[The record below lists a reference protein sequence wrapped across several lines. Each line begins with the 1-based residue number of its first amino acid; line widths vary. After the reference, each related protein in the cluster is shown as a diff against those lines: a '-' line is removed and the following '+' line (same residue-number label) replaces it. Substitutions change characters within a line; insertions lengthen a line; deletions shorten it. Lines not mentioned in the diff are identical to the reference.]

1 MQNRGIG
8 SSIASLDTD
17 IVQESLVPANNGG
30 GEQAGNRLAERIAII
45 GAACRFPGADDF
57 QSLRTLLLNGQEAV
71 QSIAAERNAIA
82 VEGVRRAGLIA
93 NPELF
98 DPQFFG
104 IAQREANQMDP
115 QQRLVMELAV
125 DALQSAGIPRATLA
139 GSRTGVYI
147 GISTF
152 DYSRLQ
158 MNRDTS
164 LDLYAGTGNAFSIAA
179 NRISYFLNLAGPS
192 IAIDTACSSS
202 LTATHLA
209 VRALRAG
216 EIDLAIVGGVN
227 LLLAPDL
234 MKIFAGAKMLSPE
247 GRCKTF
253 DESADGYVR
262 GEGSGIVILKRA
274 DRATADNDRILA
286 LIAGSAVNQDGRT
299 NGLTAP
305 SGPAQVAVIRSAIAD
320 AGLHPQDID
329 AIELHGTGTP
339 LGDPIE
345 AQALG
350 EVFSTDREIPLAVG
364 SVKTNIGHLEAA
376 AGIAGLLKGVIA
388 LCENAL
394 PASLNFRQSNPN
406 IDLDRLKLRVVTSSH
421 PFTAQERPVRIG
433 VSSFGFGG
441 TNAHVILEAAPQ
453 ARNYPERRQAGET
466 WFLPLSAGSQEALCA
481 LAGRFGQALAGAS
494 PQLMADIV
502 FSASLRRDH
511 MDYRL
516 AACGT
521 PATLVAA
528 LTAASHGE
536 THPALAQGRRPAAGA
551 RKLALYAAGQDVH
564 AEMLRCG
571 IVVDTVLQEL
581 DLERLPEQ
589 LNGRWDILNLGAVR
603 AEGQQP
609 ERLRM
614 LDLAP
619 SANDAIG
626 EIDDIATRIR
636 AQLYVNGHAL
646 NWGAFQPPGKPA
658 ELPPYP
664 WQRRRCWFSPDE
676 TPQQDQAHASRAV
689 APPVHFERPRHVY
702 ALAASSAGGL
712 AEQAEHAL
720 LQAQG
725 LAPQALAG
733 FCHAANSQLPPC
745 QGPGTVAAAVTAA
758 EPGELQRNL
767 QRIIVEQ
774 KASTPAGEQGVVFVL
789 AGQGGLTAGAGAQ
802 LYRSQPR
809 FRDAIEHCAE
819 LLKGSLDKPL
829 AELLFTPG
837 AGADLLRETRYAQP
851 ALLALSWSLAQ
862 LWAEWGIKP
871 AALIGH
877 SLGEYT
883 AAALSGMTSIEQ
895 ILPLVAARGALMQET
910 AGNARMAAVKAPL
923 DVVAAL
929 VARMPGQLAVAAD
942 NAPSSCVLAGAADA
956 VEQALEDLSARG
968 IRWRALDVAAAFH
981 SPLMDPVLERLA
993 ALTGRI
999 DWKNSVLPV
1008 ISNLSGTLFQQAPD
1022 GNYWAQHARAT
1033 VQFRSGIDTLLARGH
1048 RLFLE
1053 LGPRATL
1060 SAIGQSISGSSGAIW
1075 LNSLDG
1081 DGNDWHAMLDS
1092 VAALHGAGI
1101 PIDWAGFDRPY
1112 RQQLAD
1118 SSPASPIAITP
1129 TMPTTSQLEP
1139 LMRQVINS
1147 PAAAA
1152 ATAVA
1157 SPGAEDHARAVR
1169 ADLVNQI
1176 ARALGEA
1183 AADLQTDR
1191 PFVEMG
1197 ADSVMLAEAMRG
1209 IQAKYGVK
1217 ISARQLLNEL
1227 DTIERLSVYLAQ
1239 QSSPVLPQAAM
1250 TTAARLVQM
1259 LPTQQTPGQ
1268 AASDYSALFQQQLLL
1283 VQQVIHSQ
1291 NAALGGDTSAHS
1303 PTATAASGVSRTL
1316 AAAKSHSLSPAVIAV
1331 AKSIPPRVTA
1341 NPVQAVHYASFA
1353 KAYIART
1360 ATSKQLADERRL
1372 RFADVRASAGFR
1384 PSIKELVYP
1393 ITGTRADGARL
1404 WDVDGNEYIDVSMD
1418 FGVNLFGHG
1427 APFLKAAINRQTESG
1442 LALGTRSTLSGDV
1455 AQMLC
1460 EMTGM
1465 DRVLFCQS
1473 GSESVMTAMRLARLL
1488 RDRSRIAVF
1497 RKSYHGHFDGV
1508 LGDRGASGDGTEPVA
1523 PGILQNFVSDL
1534 LLLDYCE
1541 ESALQAIAAHAD
1553 QLAAVLVEPVQSRVL
1568 DAKPREFL
1576 QRLRE
1581 LTARHGI
1588 LLIFDE
1594 MITGFRSA
1602 PGGAQE
1608 IFGVEAD
1615 LVTYGKTIG
1624 GGVPMAAL
1632 AARGNLLDGI
1642 DGGIWRFGDDSKPDA
1657 TTTFFAGTF
1666 NNHPLGF
1673 ALSHA
1678 VLSELKQRG
1687 PSFQESLNARTE
1699 QLTDRLNR
1707 RFAAENLPLSMIRF
1721 GSVFRFKHAGNLD
1734 LLYYHLLHRGLFV
1747 WEGRNCFLCDAHG
1760 QQEIDAIVE
1769 GVMDSVAALREGQ
1782 YLPAKPALPGA
1793 ASHKTA
1799 PQSDTLALSDT
1810 QKQIWF
1816 ASQFDAAGANA
1827 YCETVALAID
1837 GAINAVALEH
1847 ALGQL
1852 IMRHE
1857 ALRTTISGEDGTQ
1870 KVHPVLK
1877 TLVSYSEETL
1887 PETWLNS
1894 LNERPFDLAS
1904 KGPLQASLLKV
1915 AEQQHILALR
1925 AHHILIDGWSLA
1937 LIIDELGKLLNLPL
1951 TGPLPEVQQF
1961 RRQLDWLHTAND
1973 AAAENFWRERIADA
1987 PPALPLPKTAQYDGA
2002 EQKLARWQGSRVRL
2016 AVPAEVASELTAL
2029 AARQKAT
2036 LFSTTL
2042 ALTLSFLHTLFDRD
2056 DLLIG
2061 IPTHGRLDGLEHMVG
2076 QAAQLMPMRSR
2087 LQRASRFEQ
2096 LLASVDLELEAMSAY
2111 QTYPLARLLEPVLSG
2126 GDERPGSL
2134 TITFNLDRIRH
2145 TKFADLPTRLLDAPV
2160 AGVKFDLA
2168 INLTQSA
2175 GGWLLDLDYQ
2185 SKNYRRA
2192 DIERLGQ
2199 RWIAW
2204 AARVAAEPALEL
2216 DQAVPLPAA
2225 ELQQVLHAF
2234 SGSAHDYSAVG
2245 SVPAQ
2250 ITRQAASTPATI
2262 AVTAD
2267 GRHLDYQTLDRAARS
2282 IAASLAGLGAG
2293 QEKIVA
2299 VMLPRSAEL
2308 VATML
2313 GIFYAGAAYMPIDP
2327 DEPGLRRDEIFA
2339 ETNPIALV
2347 TTAEIASRLGVS
2359 CPLMILET
2367 PEVLAEAWLN
2377 APEERIEPAVVQPD
2391 DLAYVIYTSGSTNK
2405 PKGVQC
2411 THGSLRNLMAWNK
2424 GKFPLDGSD
2433 ALLQKAPYTF
2443 DISLWELCWPLVAGA
2458 RIVVAPPESH
2468 RDPDALARLIIAEQ
2482 VTVAQFVPAM
2492 LEAFVAVP
2500 PAAQCRSLRYLFA
2513 GGEALHPS
2521 LCEAV
2526 YALGLAAEL
2535 HNLYGPTETTILVTH
2550 CRCTPGDAGPIPIGY
2565 PIANTEMR
2573 IVDSLGRPAGIGIEG
2588 DLLIGGVQLARGYL
2602 KRPEQNAKSF
2612 VERLPHA
2619 ASATRLY
2626 RSGDRARWRE
2636 DGAIEYLGR
2645 ADNQIKLRGLRIEIG
2660 EIEHA
2665 LRSHPAIQD
2674 AVVDLRGKSAVQ
2686 QRLLAWI
2693 VPRSLPATEPAASA
2707 DIGSDWQAQLRHYLL
2722 SRLPAYMIPAHF
2734 VALTALPVSRHGKID
2749 RNALIEPE
2757 HTIRATQAFTP
2768 SSPIE
2773 GELLAYLRDTLDIHA
2788 AAAEDNFFMLGGQS
2802 LAASQLITWAQQRW
2816 SVRLALKDFFEMP
2829 TPASLA
2835 SLIENAI
2842 LHRDDQHAGDRPIAE
2857 ASAIRPRERRRIS
2870 REQLVSEIQD
2880 VNGTSE

>member
-1 MQNRGIG
+1 MQNSGTG
-8 SSIASLDTD
+8 VSTALQDEDFPWEALNASDAVSDDDPGLA
-17 IVQESLVPANNGG
+17 ESKG
-30 GEQAGNRLAERIAII
+30 AERIAII
-45 GAACRFPGADDF
+45 GAACRLPGAADLP
-57 QSLRTLLLNGQEAV
+57 SLRALLLNGQEAV
-71 QSIAAERNAIA
+71 HGIAADRSAIA
-82 VEGVRRAGLIA
+82 VDGVQRAGLITS
-93 NPELF
+93 PELF

-104 IAQREANQMDP
+104 VAQREANQMDP

-125 DALQSAGIPRATLA
+125 EALESAGISRASLA

-158 MNRDTS
+158 MNRDQP

-179 NRISYFLNLAGPS
+179 NRLSYFLNLAGPS
-192 IAIDTACSSS
+192 MAVDTACSSS

-209 VRALRAG
+209 VQALRAG

-234 MKIFAGAKMLSPE
+234 MKIFAGARMLSPE

-262 GEGSGIVILKRA
+262 GEGSGIVILKRSDLA
-274 DRATADNDRILA
+274 VIDKDRILA
-286 LIAGSAVNQDGRT
+286 LIAGTAVNQDGRT

-305 SGPAQVAVIRSAIAD
+305 SGPAQVAVIRAALAD
-320 AGLHPQDID
+320 AGLQPQDID
-329 AIELHGTGTP
+329 AVELHGTGTP

-350 EVFSTDREIPLAVG
+350 EVFSATRNAPLAVG

-376 AGIAGLLKGVIA
+376 AGIAGLLKGIVA
-388 LCENAL
+388 LRESAL
-394 PASLNFRQSNPN
+394 PPSLNFRQSNPD
-406 IDLDRLKLRVVTSSH
+406 IDLIRLKLQVATSTL
-421 PFTAQERPVRIG
+421 PFIVSERPVRIG

-441 TNAHVILEAAPQ
+441 TNAHVILEGAPEQ
-453 ARNYPERRQAGET
+453 KSHSEHLDAGAS
-466 WFLPLSAGSQEALCA
+466 WLLPLSAASSDALRS
-481 LAGRFGQALAGAS
+481 LAGRLGQQLAGAS
-494 PQLMADIV
+494 PQLTADIV
-502 FSASLRRDH
+502 FTASLRRDH

-516 AACGT
+516 AVTGRME
-521 PATLVAA
+521 TLVAA
-528 LTAASHGE
+528 LAAAACGE
-536 THPALAQGRRPAAGA
+536 DHPALLQGRRPAAGA
-551 RKLALYAAGQDVH
+551 RKLALYAAGHEVQS
-564 AEMLRCG
+564 EMLRSG
-571 IVVDTVLQEL
+571 IVIDTVLQEL
-581 DLERLPEQ
+581 DPSRLPEQ
-589 LNGRWDILNLGAVR
+589 LNGRWDILHLGEAA
-603 AEGQQP
+603 AEVQGQLP

-619 SANDAIG
+619 IAD
-626 EIDDIATRIR
+626 EDIAARIR
-636 AQLYVNGHAL
+636 ARLYVSGHAL
-646 NWGAFQPPGKPA
+646 DWTAFQPAGKLA
-658 ELPPYP
+658 ELPVYP
-664 WQRRRCWFSPDE
+664 WQRRRCWFASDE
-676 TPQQDQAHASRAV
+676 ALQQDSAPVIQATMPGRQS
-689 APPVHFERPRHVY
+689 ERPRHVY
-702 ALAASSAGGL
+702 ALVGDSVTTLAA
-712 AEQAEHAL
+712 QAERVLA
-720 LQAQG
+720 QSQG
-725 LAPQALAG
+725 LPPQSLAD
-733 FCHAANSQLPPC
+733 FCHAANSLLRLSSSPT
-745 QGPGTVAAAVTAA
+745 TVATAITAA
-758 EPGELQRNL
+758 EPGELQRGL
-767 QRIIVEQ
+767 QRFIEQ
-774 KASTPAGEQGVVFVL
+774 PAVSPQAGEQGVVFVL
-789 AGQGGLTAGAGAQ
+789 TGQGGLTAGAGTQ

-809 FRDAIEHCAE
+809 FRDAIEYCAD
-819 LLKGSLDKPL
+819 LLKTSLDLPL
-829 AELLFTPG
+829 AQLLFSAE

-851 ALLALSWSLAQ
+851 ALVALSWSLAQ
-862 LWAEWGIKP
+862 LWAEWGVKP
-871 AALIGH
+871 TALIGH

-883 AAALSGMTSIEQ
+883 AAALSGMASLDQ
-895 ILPLVAARGALMQET
+895 VLSLVAARGVLMQET
-910 AGNARMAAVKAPL
+910 SYNARMVAIKAPL
-923 DVVAAL
+923 DIVSAL
-929 VARMPGQLAVAAD
+929 VASMPELLAVAAD
-942 NAPSSCVLAGAADA
+942 NGPESCVLAGAAGA
-956 VEQALEDLSARG
+956 VEQALAALSARG
-968 IRWRALDVAAAFH
+968 IRWRMLDVAAAFH
-981 SPLMDPVLERLA
+981 SPLMEPVLARLT
-993 ALTGRI
+993 ALANQVQWRSNT
-999 DWKNSVLPV
+999 LPV
-1008 ISNLSGTLFQQAPD
+1008 ISNLSGGFFQQAPD
-1022 GNYWAQHARAT
+1022 GNYWARHARST
-1033 VQFRSGIDTLLARGH
+1033 VQFRTGVETLLARGH

-1053 LGPRATL
+1053 LGPRASL
-1060 SAIGQSISGSSGAIW
+1060 SAIGQSVSGSVAATW

-1081 DGNDWHAMLDS
+1081 DGNDWHAILDS

-1101 PIDWAGFDRPY
+1101 AIDWAGFDRPY
-1112 RQQLAD
+1112 RQQPNH
-1118 SSPASPIAITP
+1118 PAAAASTAT
-1129 TMPTTSQLEP
+1129 TPTTSQLEP
-1139 LMRQVINS
+1139 FMHQVTNS
-1147 PAAAA
+1147 TAAP
-1152 ATAVA
+1152 TIQ
-1157 SPGAEDHARAVR
+1157 GTNTHAQELRT
-1169 ADLVNQI
+1169 DLVNQI
-1176 ARALGEA
+1176 AKALGES

-1227 DTIERLSVYLAQ
+1227 DTIDRLSVYLAQ
-1239 QSSPVLPQAAM
+1239 ASPISPLSPQPAAIAPAAELLPMAGHAEHVADAHPA
-1250 TTAARLVQM
+1250 TEA
-1259 LPTQQTPGQ
+1259 GG
-1268 AASDYSALFQQQLLL
+1268 YNILFQQQLAL
-1283 VQQVIHSQ
+1283 VQQVINSQ
-1291 NAALGGDTSAHS
+1291 NAALRSAASVYPVTASVFPAALAASVATSAPHAVAS
-1303 PTATAASGVSRTL
+1303 AVKQLPHAT
-1316 AAAKSHSLSPAVIAV
+1316 IAV
-1331 AKSIPPRVTA
+1331 ASSVPQSAVNPLQTA
-1341 NPVQAVHYASFA
+1341 HYASFS

-1360 ATSKQLADERRL
+1360 AASKQLADERRL

-1393 ITGTRADGARL
+1393 ITGTCADGARV
-1404 WDVDGNEYIDVSMD
+1404 WDVDGNEYIDISMD

-1427 APFLKAAINRQTESG
+1427 APFLKAAIHRQTESG

-1488 RDRSRIAVF
+1488 RERSKIAVF

-1508 LGDRGASGDGTEPVA
+1508 LGDRASTGEGTEPVA

-1541 ESALQAIAAHAD
+1541 ESALQAIAANAD
-1553 QLAAVLVEPVQSRVL
+1553 KLAAVLVEPIQSRML
-1568 DAKPREFL
+1568 DAQPREFL
-1576 QRLRE
+1576 QRLRA
-1581 LTARHGI
+1581 LTAKHGI

-1642 DGGIWRFGDDSKPDA
+1642 DGGIWRFGDDSRPGA

-1678 VLSELKQRG
+1678 VLTELKQRG
-1687 PSFQESLNARTE
+1687 PSFQEELSARTE

-1707 RFAAENLPLSMIRF
+1707 RFAAENVPLSMIRF

-1760 QQEIDAIVE
+1760 QQEIDAIAD

-1782 YLPAKPALPGA
+1782 YLPPKPALPGPA
-1793 ASHKTA
+1793 YAKADAHA
-1799 PQSDTLALSDT
+1799 GTLALSDT
-1810 QKQIWF
+1810 QKQIWL

-1827 YCETVALAID
+1827 YCETVALALD
-1837 GAINAVALEH
+1837 GEINAIALEH
-1847 ALGQL
+1847 ALNQL

-1857 ALRTTISGEDGTQ
+1857 ALRTTINGEDGTQ
-1870 KVHPVLK
+1870 TVHPVMK
-1877 TLVSYSEETL
+1877 ALVSYSEDMATDA
-1887 PETWLNS
+1887 WMAS
-1894 LNERPFDLAS
+1894 LSERPFDLSA
-1904 KGPLQASLLKV
+1904 KGPLRVSLLKV
-1915 AEQQHILALR
+1915 ADGPHVEHVLALC
-1925 AHHILIDGWSLA
+1925 AHHILIDGQSLA
-1937 LIIDELGKLLNLPL
+1937 LIIDELGKLLNSPL
-1951 TGPLPEVQQF
+1951 AEPLPQVQQF
-1961 RRQLDWLHTAND
+1961 RQQLDWLHTAND
-1973 AAAENFWRERIADA
+1973 PLAENFWRERTLDA
-1987 PPALPLPKTAQYDGA
+1987 PPALPLPKIAQYDVA
-2002 EQKLARWQGSRVRL
+2002 QQKAARWQGKRARL
-2016 AVPAEVASELTAL
+2016 ALPADVAAALTTL
-2029 AARQKAT
+2029 ATRQKTTMFNA
-2036 LFSTTL
+2036 TL

-2061 IPTHGRLDGLEHMVG
+2061 IPSHGRLEGLEHMVG

-2087 LQRASRFEQ
+2087 LQRGMRFAQ
-2096 LLASVDLELEAMSAY
+2096 LLNSVDLELDAIAAY
-2111 QTYPLARLLEPVLSG
+2111 QTYPLAHVLEPVLSG

-2145 TKFADLPTRLLDAPV
+2145 TKFAGLPTRLLDAPV

-2168 INLTQSA
+2168 INLMQSPD
-2175 GGWLLDLDYQ
+2175 GWLLDLDYQ
-2185 SKNYRRA
+2185 SKNYSHA
-2192 DIERLGQ
+2192 DIERLGR
-2199 RWIAW
+2199 RWIDW
-2204 AARVAAEPALEL
+2204 AARVAADPALEL
-2216 DQAVPLPAA
+2216 DRAAPLPAA
-2225 ELQQVLHAF
+2225 ELQQVLHTF
-2234 SGSAHDYSAVG
+2234 SGAIRDYSIIG

-2250 ITRQAASTPATI
+2250 IALQAASTPEAV

-2282 IAASLAGLGAG
+2282 IAASLAGLDAG
-2293 QEKIVA
+2293 PGKIVA

-2313 GIFYAGAAYMPIDP
+2313 GIFYSGSAYMPIDP
-2327 DEPGLRRDEIFA
+2327 DEPGLRREEIFA
-2339 ETNPIALV
+2339 ETMPVALV

-2367 PEVLAEAWLN
+2367 PEALATAWLN
-2377 APEERIEPAVVQPD
+2377 TPEERMEPVVVQPD
-2391 DLAYVIYTSGSTNK
+2391 DMAYVIYTSGSTNK

-2411 THGSLRNLMAWNK
+2411 THGGLRNLMAWNCET
-2424 GKFPLDGSD
+2424 FPLDGSD

-2468 RDPDALARLIIAEQ
+2468 RDPEILARLVIAEQ

-2500 PAAQCRSLRYLFA
+2500 LATQCTSLRHLFG
-2513 GGEALHPS
+2513 GGEALHPT
-2521 LCEAV
+2521 LCDAV
-2526 YALGLAAEL
+2526 HALGLMTEL
-2535 HNLYGPTETTILVTH
+2535 HNLYGPTEATILVTH
-2550 CRCTPGDAGPIPIGY
+2550 CRCIPGDAGPIPIGY
-2565 PIANTEMR
+2565 PIANTTVR
-2573 IVDSLGRPAGIGIEG
+2573 IVDSLGRPAAIGIEG
-2588 DLLIGGVQLARGYL
+2588 DLMIGGVQLTSGYL

-2612 VERLPHA
+2612 VDNQHLAPM
-2619 ASATRLY
+2619 RLY

-2674 AVVDLRGKSAVQ
+2674 AVVDLRGKTAVQ

-2693 VPRSLPATEPAASA
+2693 VPGASVATSSNGWQSELRSYLAT
-2707 DIGSDWQAQLRHYLL
+2707 
-2722 SRLPAYMIPAHF
+2722 RLPAYMIPAHF
-2734 VALTALPVSRHGKID
+2734 VALAALPVSRHGKID

-2757 HTIRATQAFTP
+2757 RPVSTSQAVVAN
-2768 SSPIE
+2768 SPVE
-2773 GELLAYLRDTLDIHA
+2773 AELLAYLRDALDIHA
-2788 AAAEDNFFMLGGQS
+2788 VSTEDNFFMLGGQS

-2816 SVRLALKDFFEMP
+2816 SVRLALKDFFETP
-2829 TPASLA
+2829 TPARLA
-2835 SLIENAI
+2835 SLIETAI
-2842 LHRDDQHAGDRPIAE
+2842 LHQDDRPGAAQSATE
-2857 ASAIRPRERRRIS
+2857 ASAIRPRERRRVRRGQFVI
-2870 REQLVSEIQD
+2870 EN
-2880 VNGTSE
+2880 VNGILE